1 MRGDETTSGS
11 GARDAL
17 VTELRRLER
26 ALQRAQAELLG
37 MGGGTL
43 PGLHL
48 VFDAGGARGLLPI
61 GRVSEIVRLVAT
73 VPLAGAPPLVLG
85 TFVCRGTPVL
95 AVDLAAALGVKR
107 EPPINAQIAILTGMP
122 RVGLVLDRIER
133 MLEAP
138 KVFEGDAAG
147 GTPETW
153 RGSGLVAGLCVEG
166 GEVLPLLD
174 PSPLVAG
181 VTRLAEPA

>member
-73 VPLAGAPPLVLG
+73 VPLAGAPSKWRSRTAGSRRRSDQAPYSPRRATARARAETSVA
-85 TFVCRGTPVL
+85 RI
-95 AVDLAAALGVKR
+95 R
-107 EPPINAQIAILTGMP
+107 SGMP
-122 RVGLVLDRIER
+122 AR
-133 MLEAP
+133 
-138 KVFEGDAAG
+138 
-147 GTPETW
+147 
-153 RGSGLVAGLCVEG
+153 
-166 GEVLPLLD
+166 
-174 PSPLVAG
+174 
-181 VTRLAEPA
+181 PASASAIASE